1 MLIQAKLLK
10 NILTRAGYTC
20 TAYRC
25 TTPGNTRF
33 TPPNTTYTCLISK
46 TKFEKNSENNKSG
59 LPPSFS
65 FIHEMNIFYQLL
77 LILLTNYF
85 VCVVYHLFAHWQNS
99 KPNMKRR
106 IQSMKNYVLLLLTAI
121 CVTAKF
127 DPLIAELKSV
137 TVKFEPL
144 ETMYHCS
151 NA

>member
-1 MLIQAKLLK
+1 
-10 NILTRAGYTC
+10 
-20 TAYRC
+20 
-25 TTPGNTRF
+25 
-33 TPPNTTYTCLISK
+33 
-46 TKFEKNSENNKSG
+46 
-59 LPPSFS
+59 
-65 FIHEMNIFYQLL
+65 MNIFYQLL
-77 LILLTNYF
+77 LILFTNYF

-99 KPNMKRR
+99 KPNKKRR